1 MELNILLLGKY
12 DYKES
17 LDLQFKLLKYRQEEK
32 INDTL
37 ILVEHPHVIT
47 LGKNAHKENIIASK
61 DYLEKQGVDVVEINR
76 GGDVTY
82 HGPGQL
88 VGYPIINIKEKKMG
102 IKDFVNHLEEVFI
115 KFLKEKHNIDAV
127 RDDINNG
134 VWVGSDKVTALGLA
148 VKRWVTMHGF
158 AFNIATDLKYFNL
171 IVPCG
176 IQGRGVTTVEKLIG
190 EKLDFEEESQELLK
204 YFIDE
209 FGYTST
215 KQVSL
220 EDLEV

>member
-61 DYLEKQGVDVVEINR
+61 GYLEKQGVDVVEINR